1 MYILQSQIGTI
12 SGCKML
18 NSEKDEEVL
27 THLGLSRSQAK
38 IYATMSKCGT
48 LNAATIWKTTKVAR
62 QDLYR
67 ILNELQ
73 EIGLVEKILVTPSQY
88 RAIPMAE
95 AVSMLYQKKK
105 SQITQLQTEVVDF
118 IESQCQNKQEIY
130 PDQYNC
136 AMIPQKE
143 HLYIRSEQTFKCT
156 QRTICLS
163 STFKRLLES
172 LPTKMISEACDR
184 GIQVRIIVNTEEKNW
199 FEKLEQP
206 YFRKPNFKIRCIHHL
221 PPSAFII
228 FDEKECYISTITDAG
243 FLGARCLWSNYP
255 SIIILLQSYFDMQ
268 WDIAQENV
276 KQTTALA
283 I

>member
-1 MYILQSQIGTI
+1 
-12 SGCKML
+12 ML
-18 NSEKDEEVL
+18 KSEKDGEVL
-27 THLGLSRSQAK
+27 VHLGLSRSQAK

-73 EIGLVEKILVTPSQY
+73 DLGLVEKILVTPSQY

-105 SQITQLQTEVVDF
+105 SQITQLRIEVVDF
-118 IESQCQNKQEIY
+118 VESQCQNKQEIY

-136 AMIPQKE
+136 EMIPPKD
-143 HLYIRSEQTFKCT
+143 HLYLRSEQTFKRT
-156 QRTICLS
+156 QKTICLS

-172 LPTKMISEACDR
+172 LPTNMLTEAIERD
-184 GIQVRIIVNTEEKNW
+184 IQVRIIVNTEDKNW
-199 FEKLEQP
+199 FEKLKQP
-206 YFRKPNFKIRCIHHL
+206 YFRKPNFKIRCTHHL

-228 FDEKECYISTITDAG
+228 FDEKECYVSTITGAD
-243 FLGARCLWSNYP
+243 FLGACCLWSNYP
-255 SIIILLQSYFDMQ
+255 SIITLLQNYFDMQ

-276 KQTTALA
+276 K
-283 I
+283 